1 MKTPLLN
8 LMIIAIQKAANYV
21 SRDFNEI
28 TFLLNTP
35 NKAIDF
41 AQQSHLKACK
51 TIYND
56 LNKFKKSYSFI
67 MPDSTKDIQ
76 KDLSNFFVINGIL
89 GLQNFSA
96 GLSHFCLSLALER
109 DSEIFAAVILNP
121 ITNELFYAEKNAGAF
136 FNKQKL
142 RYNTTDNYLSNLN
155 GILATDIQGI
165 KDVQDNP
172 NKMPSLILGCP
183 SLEICYLAANKFKG
197 CNYKVPLKQNEIAP
211 ALLIAHEA
219 NLNLTYET
227 HNNIITFLN
236 NAE

>member
-21 SRDFNEI
+21 NRDFSEVS
-28 TFLLNTP
+28 FLLNTP

-41 AQQSHLKACK
+41 AQQSQLKACK
-51 TIYND
+51 TMYND

-89 GLQNFSA
+89 GLHNFSA
-96 GLSHFCLSLALER
+96 GLPHFCLSLALER

-121 ITNELFYAEKNAGAF
+121 ITNELFYAEKNVGAF

-142 RYNTTDNYLSNLN
+142 RYNSTDNYLSSLN
-155 GILATDIQGI
+155 GIVSTDIQGI
-165 KDVQDNP
+165 KEYQN
-172 NKMPSLILGCP
+172 NSTKMPALILGCP
-183 SLEICYLAANKFKG
+183 PLELCYLAANKFKS
-197 CNYKVPLKQNEIAP
+197 CNYQVPLKPNELAP
-211 ALLIAHEA
+211 ALLIASEA
-219 NLNLTYET
+219 NLNLTYEV
-227 HNNIITFLN
+227 HNNVITFLN

>member
-28 TFLLNTP
+28 TFLLNNP
-35 NKAIDF
+35 KKALDF
-41 AQQSHLKACK
+41 ANQSHLKACK

-67 MPDSTKDIQ
+67 MPDLTKDIK

-96 GLSHFCLSLALER
+96 GIPHFCLSLALER
-109 DSEIFAAVILNP
+109 DSEIYAAVILNP
-121 ITNELFYAEKNAGAF
+121 ITNELFYAEKNIGAF

-142 RYNTTDNYLSNLN
+142 RYTPIENYLHNLN
-155 GILATDIQGI
+155 GVISTDPEGI
-165 KDVQDNP
+165 KSYQN
-172 NKMPSLILGCP
+172 NSNTMPTLILGCP
-183 SLEICYLAANKFKG
+183 PLEICYLLANKFRA
-197 CNYKVPLKQNEIAP
+197 CNYKVPLKQNELAP
-211 ALLIAHEA
+211 ALLIAAEA
-219 NLNLTYET
+219 NLNLTYEA
-227 HNNIITFLN
+227 HNNIIKFLN
-236 NAE
+236 NSG